1 MYEAILR
8 QHVRDELEFEPRID
22 ATHINV
28 AADNGVAALSGYVT
42 SYAEKQA
49 AIAAARRV
57 KGVRAIVDEI
67 DVRLPSDKKV
77 ADKLI
82 AKRAIDVLAWDPM
95 VPSSAVQVLVHEGWI
110 TLTGNVE
117 WNYQKQ
123 AAENDVL
130 KLSGV
135 LGVTNEI
142 RIVPEIEA
150 VEVKNKIEKA
160 LRRHA
165 GVEANAIQVTI
176 VDKDTVVLEGE
187 VDNWEEQNAV
197 ENAAWSAPGVKL
209 VDDRLRVL
217 RQPLT

>member
-150 VEVKNKIEKA
+150 V
-160 LRRHA
+160 
-165 GVEANAIQVTI
+165 
-176 VDKDTVVLEGE
+176 
-187 VDNWEEQNAV
+187 
-197 ENAAWSAPGVKL
+197 
-209 VDDRLRVL
+209 
-217 RQPLT
+217 